1 MIRVIKCAT
10 CGKEFESARTDR
22 KYCCHACGVAASNKA
37 RTRARRKKKEE
48 NDIKKIAERIKAMR
62 QADLPK
68 EYKSELARINAEAR
82 AHKMTYGKYVAL
94 KYARGEKV

>member
-1 MIRVIKCAT
+1 MIRVIKCAI
-10 CGKEFESARTDR
+10 CGKEFETPRNDR
-22 KYCCHACGVAASNKA
+22 KYCCHACGVVASNN
-37 RTRARRKKKEE
+37 ARRKRKEE
-48 NDIKKIAERIKAMR
+48 KNIKKIAKRIKAMR